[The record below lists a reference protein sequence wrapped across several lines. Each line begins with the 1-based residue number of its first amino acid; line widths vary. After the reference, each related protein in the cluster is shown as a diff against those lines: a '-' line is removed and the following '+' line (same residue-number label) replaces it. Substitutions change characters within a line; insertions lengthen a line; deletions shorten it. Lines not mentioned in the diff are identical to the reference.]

1 MQWNPWNWES
11 LGDCYLF
18 FPQST
23 GTFLP
28 SDSHPMY
35 FMTWEMH
42 GFPHQFPIAW
52 ENAAKSIKL
61 GELGRL
67 VPIFPLKYGY
77 FSSIRFPSYGILYH
91 MKNAWLFPSI
101 AWENTAKSTL
111 WAHRLFFHSII
122 VLTHSKIWWF
132 LKRTNRKNQLGK
144 LCFLKKKNQFQAR
157 WNLKQNISKEGE
169 GMDVISSNK
178 RNINIYYAQVS
189 QPT

>member
-1 MQWNPWNWES
+1 
-11 LGDCYLF
+11 
-18 FPQST
+18 
-23 GTFLP
+23 
-28 SDSHPMY
+28 MY

-169 GMDVISSNK
+169 GMDVISSNIMHK
-178 RNINIYYAQVS
+178 YLSLHKSFLIFNNQLQKLHLLPKYFNEKGRNRGICQESV
-189 QPT
+189 PGF